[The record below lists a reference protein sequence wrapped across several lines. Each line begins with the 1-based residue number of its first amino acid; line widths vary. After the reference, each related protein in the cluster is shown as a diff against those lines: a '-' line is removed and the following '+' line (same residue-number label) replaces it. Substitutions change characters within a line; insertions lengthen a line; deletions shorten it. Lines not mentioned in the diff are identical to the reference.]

1 MVIKNE
7 TRKSIFAILFI
18 ISGAAGLI
26 YQIVWFKYLGLFLGN
41 TTHAQMIVLAT
52 FLGGLAAG
60 NYVIGKRADAF
71 RNPARFYSFLEIGI
85 GLYCLLYPTISV
97 RLGELFLTTAGN
109 YSIDSTSFLFYFFR
123 FILAALLLFI
133 PTVAM
138 GGTLPALSKFFVDDL
153 KFARRDTAVLYF
165 LNSFG
170 AVIGILLSGFFLI
183 KIFGLPATI
192 YATAAVN
199 LFIGLIGLLA
209 SINYKPDE
217 TLNET
222 FLNSPEQKEI
232 EITPRVRRAVLAIAG
247 SSGFAALLYEM
258 VWVRLLVNILGSST
272 YAFSL
277 MLMAFISGITIGS
290 FLVSLK
296 FIRKFDKVKLVI
308 FCQSM
313 IALATMAALP
323 FYERLPYYLWKIS
336 SYFVRN
342 ESTFPIFL
350 TLQFFICFSMLI
362 TPTVFMG
369 MNLPLIV
376 EIFSASQKKIGVSIG
391 KVFSINTL
399 GTVLGALLSGLFFI
413 PAFGI
418 KHTFEIGIAINIGMA
433 IILLFFFDKIKPIS
447 KTVFSILAIFI
458 FVGFV
463 WIVPSWN
470 TSLMVSGIF
479 REFSLNPPATYAD
492 FKKHYSDREIL
503 FYKEGIGANV
513 GVTRIKDEL
522 GSKILIINGKPDASS
537 TLDMNTQVLLGQIP
551 MMLHPNPKN
560 IFVVGFGSGV
570 TLGSVLTHE
579 INKVTC
585 AEISPEVIEAG
596 YLFKTEN
603 GNCLADK
610 RLNVVVEDA
619 LTYLKLA
626 KNKYDV
632 IISEPSNP
640 WIAGIGN
647 LFSKEYFERC
657 KTKLND
663 DGLMVQ
669 WFHTYELSD
678 DIMKLIL
685 HTFKAVFPYAQLW
698 NPQQGDI
705 IMVGSK
711 KPITLNVEQLE
722 EKLQFDKVK
731 KNFHKIKIENVFTF
745 LSCEAFSDEGFYS
758 ISGNLTINSELHP
771 RLEFEAPKA
780 FYLNQISTLTSRND
794 ERFRTTTNH
803 LLIRNYL
810 QTHEPTI
817 AELTSALAFHYNESN
832 NYRLSYGIAKLL
844 SEKNPADYT
853 TSITLINSE
862 EKLGMNKL
870 RLTEL
875 EKLYRQFPD
884 SPSVVQNYAYDKITE
899 AVYAVSF
906 LKNYPI
912 DDYAKEILR
921 TTKKDS
927 VSQIKAFANLANLYL
942 ENSQPQQA
950 YEMAERVSNL
960 LDGNKNLGKLI
971 ALDDFCYTYSASS
984 AYTLHYRTAIEYLMG
999 LTMVNRQHS
1008 KKEMLGRM
1016 IEWRMKN

>member
-1 MVIKNE
+1 MALTND
-7 TRKSIFAILFI
+7 TRKSIFAILFV

-60 NYVIGKRADAF
+60 NFVIGKRADALK
-71 RNPARFYSFLEIGI
+71 NPARFYSFLEIGI
-85 GLYCLLYPTISV
+85 GLYCLLYPTLSV
-97 RLGELFLTTAGN
+97 GLGELFLKTAGN
-109 YSIDSTSFLFYFFR
+109 YSIESTSFLFYFFR
-123 FILAALLLFI
+123 FLLAALLLFI
-133 PTVAM
+133 PTFAM

-170 AVIGILLSGFFLI
+170 AVIGVLFAGFLLI
-183 KIFGLPATI
+183 KEFGLPFTI
-192 YATAAVN
+192 YVTAAIN
-199 LFIGLIGLLA
+199 LFIGLLGFIA
-209 SINYKPDE
+209 SLNYKQDE
-217 TLNET
+217 ALNEA
-222 FLNSPEQKEI
+222 FLNSTEQKEI
-232 EITPRVRRAVLAIAG
+232 DLSKKTLFIVLATAG
-247 SSGFAALLYEM
+247 SSGLAALLYEM

-277 MLMAFISGITIGS
+277 MLMAFISGITLGS
-290 FLVSLK
+290 FLVSQK

-313 IALATMAALP
+313 IALGTMAALP

-362 TPTVFMG
+362 TPTIFMG
-369 MNLPLIV
+369 MNLPVIV
-376 EIFSASQKKIGVSIG
+376 EIFSASQKKIAISIG

-399 GTVLGALLSGLFFI
+399 GTVFGALLSGLVFI

-433 IILLFFFDKIKPIS
+433 IILLFSYDKIKSFS
-447 KTVFSILAIFI
+447 KTAFSAIAIFI
-458 FVGFV
+458 FVAFV
-463 WIVPSWN
+463 WFVPSWN

-479 REFSLNPPATYAD
+479 REFSLNPPATYDD

-551 MMLHPNPKN
+551 MMLHQNVKN

-570 TLGSVLTHE
+570 TIGSVLTHD

-596 YLFKTEN
+596 NLFAQEN
-603 GNCLADK
+603 GNCLADN
-610 RLNVVVEDA
+610 RLKVVTEDA

-626 KNKYDV
+626 KNNFDV

-657 KTKLND
+657 KTKLSD

-669 WFHTYELSD
+669 WFHTYEIND
-678 DIMKLIL
+678 EIMKLIL
-685 HTFKAVFPYAQLW
+685 HTFQVVFPYAQLW

-711 KPITLNVEQLE
+711 KPITLNAGQLE
-722 EKLQFDKVK
+722 QKLQLEKVK
-731 KNFHKIKIENVFTF
+731 KDFGKIKIENILTF
-745 LSCEAFSDEGFYS
+745 LSCEAFSEEGFYT
-758 ISGNLTINSELHP
+758 ISGNPTVNSELHP

-780 FYLNQISTLTSRND
+780 YYLNQLATLTYRND
-794 ERFRTTTNH
+794 ERFRAITNH
-803 LLIRNYL
+803 LLVSDYL
-810 QTHEPTI
+810 KEHEPTN
-817 AELTSALAFHYNESN
+817 AELASALAFHYTETK

-844 SEKNPADYT
+844 NEKNPTDYK

-862 EKLGMNKL
+862 EKLGMHTL
-870 RLTEL
+870 RLKAL
-875 EKLYRQFPD
+875 EQLLHEFPD

-899 AVYAVSF
+899 ATYAVSF
-906 LKNYPI
+906 FKNYPI
-912 DDYAKEILR
+912 DVYANEILR
-921 TTKKDS
+921 TTPKDS
-927 VSQIKAFANLANLYL
+927 ISQVKAYANLANLYL

-950 YEMAERVSNL
+950 YEMADHVSHL
-960 LDGNKNLGKLI
+960 LDGNKELGRLVQ
-971 ALDDFCYTYSASS
+971 LDDFCYTYSASS
-984 AYTLHYRTAIEYLMG
+984 AYTLHYKTAIEYLMG
-999 LTMVNRQHS
+999 LTILNRQHP

>member
-1 MVIKNE
+1 LVIKNE
-7 TRKSIFAILFI
+7 TRKSIFALLFI
-18 ISGAAGLI
+18 VSGAAGLI

-60 NYVIGKRADAF
+60 NYVIGKRADALK
-71 RNPARFYSFLEIGI
+71 NPARFYSFLEIGI
-85 GLYCLLYPTISV
+85 GLYCLLYPLLSV
-97 RLGELFLTTAGN
+97 GLGELFLKTAGN
-109 YSIDSTSFLFYFFR
+109 YSINSGSFLFYFFR
-123 FILAALLLFI
+123 FLLAAFLLFI
-133 PTVAM
+133 PTFAM

-170 AVIGILLSGFFLI
+170 AVIGVLFAGFVLI
-183 KIFGLPATI
+183 KQFGLPTTI
-192 YATAAVN
+192 YAAAAVN
-199 LFIGLIGLLA
+199 LFIGLIGLFA
-209 SINYKPDE
+209 SLKFKPDE
-217 TLNET
+217 TLNEV
-222 FLNSPEQKEI
+222 FLNSSEQKEI
-232 EITPRVRRAVLAIAG
+232 EITKTTMFFVLAIAG
-247 SSGFAALLYEM
+247 SSGLAALLYEM

-277 MLMAFISGITIGS
+277 MLMAFISGISIGS

-296 FIRKFDKVKLVI
+296 FIRRFDKVKVVI
-308 FCQSM
+308 FCQGM
-313 IALATMAALP
+313 IALGTMAALP
-323 FYERLPYYLWKIS
+323 FYERLPFYLWKIS

-350 TLQFFICFSMLI
+350 TLQFFICFVMLI
-362 TPTVFMG
+362 TPTIFMG
-369 MNLPLIV
+369 MSLPVIV

-433 IILLFFFDKIKPIS
+433 LLLLLSYHKIKFVS
-447 KTVFSILAIFI
+447 KAAFSSAAVLIFLAFVLFI
-458 FVGFV
+458 
-463 WIVPSWN
+463 PSWN
-470 TSLMVSGIF
+470 TTLMVSGIF
-479 REFSLNPPATYAD
+479 REFDLAPPATYSD
-492 FKKHYSDREIL
+492 FQKHYSGRKIL
-503 FYKEGIGANV
+503 FYKEGVGANV
-513 GVTRIKDEL
+513 GVAQLNDSLHTKVL
-522 GSKILIINGKPDASS
+522 MINGKPDASNS
-537 TLDMNTQVLLGQIP
+537 GDMNTQVLLGQIP
-551 MMLHPNPKN
+551 MMLHQNAKN

-570 TLGSVLTHE
+570 TIGSVLTHE

-585 AEISPEVIEAG
+585 AEISSEVIEAG
-596 YLFKTEN
+596 NLFAPEN

-610 RLNVVVEDA
+610 RLSIVLEDA

-626 KNKYDV
+626 KINFDV

-657 KTKLND
+657 KTKLTS

-685 HTFKAVFPYAQLW
+685 HTFKVVFPYAQLW
-698 NPQQGDI
+698 NSQQGDI

-711 KPITLNVEQLE
+711 KPINLNAKQLE
-722 EKLQFDKVK
+722 QKFQLEKVK
-731 KNFHKIKIENVFTF
+731 NDFNKIKIENIFTF
-745 LSCEAFSDEGFYS
+745 LSCEAFSDEGFYR
-758 ISGNLTINSELHP
+758 ISGNPTVNSELHP
-771 RLEFEAPKA
+771 RLEFEAPEA
-780 FYLNQISTLTSRND
+780 FYRKQFSTLTYRND
-794 ERFRTTTNH
+794 ERYKPTTNH
-803 LLIRNYL
+803 LMISSYL
-810 QTHEPTI
+810 RSHEPTI
-817 AELTSALAFHYNESN
+817 AELTSALVFHYNETN
-832 NYRLSYGIAKLL
+832 NYRLSYGIAKALR
-844 SEKNPADYT
+844 EKNPGDYHT
-853 TSITLINSE
+853 AITLINSE
-862 EKLGMNKL
+862 EKLGLHKL
-870 RLTEL
+870 RLSEL
-875 EKLYRQFPD
+875 EKLCRQFPD
-884 SPSVVQNYAYDKITE
+884 SPSVVQNYSYDKITE
-899 AVYAVSF
+899 ALYAVSF
-906 LKNYPI
+906 LKYYPI
-912 DDYAKEILR
+912 DAYVKEILR

-927 VSQIKAFANLANLYL
+927 VSQIKAYANLANMYL

-950 YEMAERVSNL
+950 YEMAEQVSRL

-971 ALDDFCYTYSASS
+971 PLDDFCYTYSAAST
-984 AYTLHYRTAIEYLMG
+984 YTLHYRTAIEYLMG
-999 LTMVNRQHS
+999 LTMINREHP

>member
-1 MVIKNE
+1 LILKNE

-18 ISGAAGLI
+18 VSGAAGLI

-60 NYVIGKRADAF
+60 NYVIGKRADALK
-71 RNPARFYSFLEIGI
+71 NPARFYSLLEIGI
-85 GLYCLLYPTISV
+85 GLYCLLYPQLSV
-97 RLGELFLTTAGN
+97 GLGELFLRIAGN

-123 FILAALLLFI
+123 FLLAALLLFI
-133 PTVAM
+133 PTFAM
-138 GGTLPALSKFFVDDL
+138 GGTLPSLSKFFVDDL

-170 AVIGILLSGFFLI
+170 AVIGVLLAGFFLI
-183 KIFGLPATI
+183 KLFGLPTTI
-192 YATAAVN
+192 YATAVVN
-199 LFIGLIGLLA
+199 LFIGLVGLIVSL
-209 SINYKPDE
+209 NYKSDE
-217 TLNET
+217 TKNEV
-222 FLNSPEQKEI
+222 FLNSSEQHEI
-232 EITPRVRRAVLAIAG
+232 SFTKTTMFLVVATAG
-247 SSGFAALLYEM
+247 SSGLAALLYEM

-277 MLMAFISGITIGS
+277 MLMAFISGITLGS

-296 FIRKFDKVKLVI
+296 FIRKYDKVKLVI
-308 FCQSM
+308 FCQGM
-313 IALATMAALP
+313 IALSTMAALP

-350 TLQFFICFSMLI
+350 TLQFLICFVMLI
-362 TPTVFMG
+362 TPTIFMG
-369 MNLPLIV
+369 MNLPVIV

-399 GTVLGALLSGLFFI
+399 GTVLGALLSGLVFI

-418 KHTFEIGIAINIGMA
+418 KHTFEIGIAINFGMA
-433 IILLFFFDKIKPIS
+433 LLLILSYRKISPII
-447 KTVFSILAIFI
+447 KTTFASGAVLIYLAFVFLI
-458 FVGFV
+458 
-463 WIVPSWN
+463 PSWN
-470 TSLMVSGIF
+470 TTIMVSGVF
-479 REFSLNPPATYAD
+479 RNFSFVPPPT
-492 FKKHYSDREIL
+492 YSDFQKQYLTRKIL
-503 FYKEGIGANV
+503 YYKEGIGANV
-513 GVTRIKDEL
+513 GVAQLDDSLHTKVL
-522 GSKILIINGKPDASS
+522 MINGKPDASNS
-537 TLDMNTQVLLGQIP
+537 GDMNTQVMLGQIP
-551 MMLHPNPKN
+551 MMLHPNAKN

-570 TLGSVLTHE
+570 TIGSVLTHD

-596 YLFKTEN
+596 NLFKLEN

-610 RLNVVVEDA
+610 RVNVVVEDA

-626 KNKYDV
+626 KNNFDV

-657 KTKLND
+657 KIKLSD

-685 HTFKAVFPYAQLW
+685 HTFKVVFPYAQLW

-711 KPITLNVEQLE
+711 KPINLNALQLE
-722 EKLQFDKVK
+722 QKFQLETVK
-731 KNFHKIKIENVFTF
+731 RDFAKIKIENIFTF
-745 LSCEAFSDEGFYS
+745 LSCEAFSDEGFYT
-758 ISGNLTINSELHP
+758 ISGNPTVNSELHP
-771 RLEFEAPKA
+771 RLEFEAPKS
-780 FYLNQISTLTSRND
+780 FYLNQFSTITYQND
-794 ERFRTTTNH
+794 ERFRTSTNH
-803 LLIRNYL
+803 LLIRDYL
-810 QTHEPTI
+810 ENHKPTI
-817 AELTSALAFHYNESN
+817 PELSSALAFHYNETN
-832 NYRLSYGIAKLL
+832 NYRLSYGIAKVLQ
-844 SEKNPADYT
+844 EKKPGDYKT
-853 TSITLINSE
+853 EITLINSE
-862 EKLGMNKL
+862 EKLGIHKL

-875 EKLYRQFPD
+875 ENLSRQFPD
-884 SPSVVQNYAYDKITE
+884 SSSVVQNYANDNI
-899 AVYAVSF
+899 AGALFAASF

-912 DDYAKEILR
+912 DSYAEEILR

-927 VSQIKAFANLANLYL
+927 ASQIRAYANLANLYL
-942 ENSQPQQA
+942 ENSQPEQA
-950 YEMAERVSNL
+950 YQMASQVSHM
-960 LDGNKNLGKLI
+960 LDMNKHLGTLI
-971 ALDDFCYTYSASS
+971 PLDEFCYTYSAAS
-984 AYTLHYRTAIEYLMG
+984 AYTLHYKTAIEYLMG
-999 LTMVNRQHS
+999 LTMVNRQHP

>member
-1 MVIKNE
+1 LVIKNE

-18 ISGAAGLI
+18 VSGAAGLI

-60 NYVIGKRADAF
+60 NYVIGKRADAL
-71 RNPARFYSFLEIGI
+71 RNPIRFYSFLEIGI
-85 GLYCLLYPTISV
+85 GLYCLLYPMLSV
-97 RLGELFLTTAGN
+97 GLGELFLRTAGN

-123 FILAALLLFI
+123 FLLAALLLFI
-133 PTVAM
+133 PTFAM
-138 GGTLPALSKFFVDDL
+138 GGTLPSLSKFFVDDL

-170 AVIGILLSGFFLI
+170 AVIGVLFAGFFLI
-183 KIFGLPATI
+183 KQFGLPATI

-199 LFIGLIGLLA
+199 LFIGLIGFFA
-209 SINYKPDE
+209 SLKYKPDE
-217 TLNET
+217 TLNEV
-222 FLNSPEQKEI
+222 FLNSSNQKET
-232 EITPRVRRAVLAIAG
+232 EISRATLFLVLTTAG
-247 SSGFAALLYEM
+247 SSGLAALLYEM

-313 IALATMAALP
+313 IALGTMAVLP
-323 FYERLPYYLWKIS
+323 LYERLPYYLWKIS

-350 TLQFFICFSMLI
+350 TLQFFICFVMLI
-362 TPTVFMG
+362 TPTIFMG
-369 MNLPLIV
+369 MSLPIIV
-376 EIFSASQKKIGVSIG
+376 EIFSASQKKIGISIG

-413 PAFGI
+413 PTFGI

-433 IILLFFFDKIKPIS
+433 LLLLLSYHKIKFVF
-447 KTVFSILAIFI
+447 KTVFPVMAVIVF
-458 FVGFV
+458 FVFV
-463 WIVPSWN
+463 LLIPSWN
-470 TSLMVSGIF
+470 TNLMVSGIF
-479 REFSLNPPATYAD
+479 RNFSSTPPQS
-492 FKKHYSDREIL
+492 YSDFQKQYSGRKIL
-503 FYKEGIGANV
+503 YYKEGIGANV
-513 GVTRIKDEL
+513 GVAEL
-522 GSKILIINGKPDASS
+522 DDSLHTKVLIINGKPDASS
-537 TLDMNTQVLLGQIP
+537 TGDMNTQVLLGQIP
-551 MMLHPNPKN
+551 MMLHPNAKN

-570 TLGSVLTHE
+570 TIGSVLSHE

-596 YLFKTEN
+596 YLFKPEN

-626 KNKYDV
+626 KNKFDV

-657 KTKLND
+657 KTKLTGN
-663 DGLMVQ
+663 GLMVQ

-685 HTFKAVFPYAQLW
+685 HTFQVVFPYAQLW
-698 NPQQGDI
+698 NSQQGDI

-711 KPITLNVEQLE
+711 KPINLNAEQLE
-722 EKLQFDKVK
+722 QKFQLEKVK
-731 KNFHKIKIENVFTF
+731 KDFRKIKIENVLTF

-758 ISGNLTINSELHP
+758 ISGNPTVNSELHP

-780 FYLNQISTLTSRND
+780 FYLNQISTLTYRND

-817 AELTSALAFHYNESN
+817 AELTSELAFQYNETN
-832 NYRLSYGIAKLL
+832 NYRLSYGIAKVLL
-844 SEKNPADYT
+844 EKNPGDYHT
-853 TSITLINSE
+853 TITLINSE
-862 EKLGMNKL
+862 EKLGLHKL

-875 EKLYRQFPD
+875 EKLYREFPD

-899 AVYAVSF
+899 AIYAASF
-906 LKNYPI
+906 LKNFPI
-912 DDYAKEILR
+912 DEYAEQIVNA
-921 TTKKDS
+921 TKKDS
-927 VSQIKAFANLANLYL
+927 VSRIKTFANLANMYL
-942 ENSQPQQA
+942 ENSQPEQA
-950 YEMAERVSNL
+950 YEMSERVSNL
-960 LDGNKNLGKLI
+960 LDGNKNLGRLI
-971 ALDDFCYTYSASS
+971 PLDEFCYTYSAAS
-984 AYTLHYRTAIEYLMG
+984 AYTQHYKTAIEYLMG
-999 LTMVNRQHS
+999 LTMVNRQHP